1 MLVDSVLF
9 FALTATLATV
19 VMIALR
25 LVRAP
30 IGLGLTLSIAAVL
43 LGGAAT
49 FLLTRDAIMVEVLV
63 AVSVPTAFAT
73 RLWQRRWSFIASQVF
88 ALMCLAC
95 IAYFAYATY
104 LTIYLLLAYN
114 AIWFLSS
121 LVLLVLEAAAL
132 LLALTYAFEMLDV
145 LGRRDEPT
153 TIPALD
159 HIPRVVV
166 QVPSYNEPLQVLQP
180 TLEALAALDYPNFM
194 VQVVDNNTADP
205 AVWRPLEALC
215 QKLGPN
221 FRFIHLEDWPGF
233 KAGALNEATRRLDS
247 DVEIIAIVDADYVVE
262 PTFLKETIPF
272 FEDTNVAFVQTPQ
285 NYRDWEDDRYLRGLY
300 YSYRYFFDITMP
312 ARAHRDAIIFC
323 GTMGLLRRAHLVEA
337 GGWSEK
343 CITEDAE
350 ASLRILGHGHGH
362 SGVYVPKAQGAGLM
376 PLDFDGLKKQR
387 YRWSL
392 GGVQILRMHWRELL
406 PGFRHH
412 LTLTRAQRIHYLLG
426 SLQWFGDL
434 LAAAFT
440 FLLVLTAVG
449 IAISHRLPVRQLSG
463 ALILVPMFFLFSGL
477 LRATWAIK
485 AVEGC
490 SWGDAIRALRVW
502 FALSWS
508 VAMACVSGLVRE
520 RATFIRT
527 PKHKE
532 GRATILTALAS
543 SKVESALGLAAV
555 IAAVAMLVVA
565 QSIPFLILGMMLFF
579 EAGLYFS
586 APWAAAAAEG
596 IALTP
601 FRQIYKRSA
610 QNTGDRPFF
619 ANRAAAVPTGAA
631 IGVGAVLAA
640 GLLVASPSPGTTLPD
655 GPSFPGGSQARDPG
669 IIQQILGAST
679 SPTPAPSANASP
691 PASTASP
698 SSPSTTPSAQT
709 SPGRSPSP
717 RASAPVSSPTPSP

>member
-1 MLVDSVLF
+1 MLLDSVLF
-9 FALTATLATV
+9 YALTATVATV

-30 IGLGLTLSIAAVL
+30 IWLGLPFSIACIL

-49 FLLTRDAIMVEVLV
+49 FLLTRDAIVAEILV
-63 AVSVPTAFAT
+63 VVSVPPAFAA
-73 RLWQRRWSFIASQVF
+73 RLWQPRWSFMAAQVF

-104 LTIYLLLAYN
+104 LTIYLLVAYN
-114 AIWFLSS
+114 VIWFLSS

-132 LLALTYAFEMLDV
+132 LLAVTYAFEMLDV
-145 LGRRDEPT
+145 LGRREAPT
-153 TIPALD
+153 TIPTLD
-159 HIPRVVV
+159 RFPRVVV
-166 QVPSYNEPLQVLQP
+166 QVPTYNEPVEVVQP
-180 TLEALAALDYPNFM
+180 TLEALAVLDYPNFI
-194 VQVVDNNTADP
+194 VQVVDNNTTDP
-205 AVWRPLEALC
+205 DVWRPLEAVC

-221 FRFIHLEDWPGF
+221 FQFIHLEDWPGF

-247 DVEIIAIVDADYVVE
+247 DVEIIAIVDADYVVQ
-262 PTFLKETIPF
+262 PTFLRDTIPF
-272 FEDTNVAFVQTPQ
+272 FDEANVAFVQTPQ
-285 NYRDWEDDRYLRGLY
+285 NYRDWEDDKYLRGLY

-312 ARAHRDAIIFC
+312 ARAHRNAIIFC

-350 ASLRILGHGHGH
+350 ASLRILGHGH
-362 SGVYVPKAQGAGLM
+362 SGVYVAKAQGAGLM

-406 PGFRHH
+406 PGFGHK
-412 LTLTRAQRIHYLLG
+412 LQLTRAQRVHYLLG

-440 FLLVLTAVG
+440 ILLVLTAVG
-449 IAISHRLPVRQLSG
+449 IAINHRLPVRQLSG
-463 ALILVPMFFLFSGL
+463 ALILVPVFFLFSGL

-508 VAMACVSGLVRE
+508 VAMACVAGLVRE

-619 ANRAAAVPTGAA
+619 ASRAAAVPTGAA

-640 GLLVASPSPGTTLPD
+640 GLLAASPTPGTSMPT
-655 GPSFPGGSQARDPG
+655 GPSFPGGNQARGPG
-669 IIQQILGAST
+669 IVQQVLGETS
-679 SPTPAPSANASP
+679 SPTPAPSASP
-691 PASTASP
+691 QSTASP
-698 SSPSTTPSAQT
+698 STAPSATPSVRT

-717 RASAPVSSPTPSP
+717 AASPPVSSPTPSP